1 MATATLGVF
10 LKSLRLRIDRQAD
23 QLGPY
28 RRLPSRRGRVASQE
42 EIAEA
47 VEVSRGWY
55 SLLESGASIRA
66 STRLLSRIAE
76 ALGLSE
82 EERAELFRLAVP
94 EIAVPSLQ
102 PATME
107 TLDALQLARKA
118 ARRLWAA
125 GTEAEMLT
133 VLSEA
138 ISGPFAGA
146 DLIGAMTR
154 VQPGVWD
161 YPVVIGGEKWQDRLA
176 EAAFLVH
183 DGATPAQID
192 EVYLHGVFRG
202 PGEVGSRRE
211 LHRGLSVRGRI
222 DRAFAAV
229 GFDHADFLCAHI
241 RSNEGFE
248 ANLFT
253 NYVERREP
261 FSELQRSLMGALSD
275 LASLALSSPVE
286 RRTDR

>member
-10 LKSLRLRIDRQAD
+10 LKALRLRIDRQAD
-23 QLGPY
+23 RLGPY
-28 RRLPSRRGRVASQE
+28 RRLPSRRGRIASQE

-55 SLLESGASIRA
+55 SLLESGAEIRA
-66 STRLLSRIAE
+66 STRLLARIAE
-76 ALGLSE
+76 VLGLSE
-82 EERAELFRLAVP
+82 DERAELFRLAVP
-94 EIAVPSLQ
+94 EITVPSLQ

-107 TLDALQLARKA
+107 TLDALQLARKT

-125 GTEAEMLT
+125 GTEAEILT
-133 VLSEA
+133 VLAEA
-138 ISGPFAGA
+138 IAGRFADA
-146 DLIGAMTR
+146 DLIGAITR

-161 YPVVIGGEKWQDRLA
+161 YPVVIGGEKWQGRLA
-176 EAAFLVH
+176 EAEFLVN

-192 EVYLHGVFRG
+192 EAKLHGVFGG
-202 PGEVGSRRE
+202 PAEVGSRRE

-222 DRAFAAV
+222 DGAFAAV

-261 FSELQRSLMGALSD
+261 FSELQRAVMGALSD

-286 RRTDR
+286 RRTDQ